1 MDKWIKE
8 AKMTFRIGN
17 RRSGRET
24 PNKRPLDMDLY
35 SYLGGIFCGGIAAV
49 FTR

>member
-1 MDKWIKE
+1 MDKWLME

-24 PNKRPLDMDLY
+24 PNKRPLDMDSY
-35 SYLGGIFCGGIAAV
+35 SHLGDILCGV
-49 FTR
+49 L